1 MAEVLEERVGPIDV
15 AVVSISKRARATAKQ
30 FLKKIEVNETVVS
43 HELYHAWVE
52 TILNIVNG
60 LEDRHDSAILFG
72 HNPGFTYVY
81 NHFDDEGIYNLP
93 TCGIFEIKSDADS
106 WSEVNASNS
115 TTGLLLYPK
124 LFN

>member
-30 FLKKIEVNETVVS
+30 FLKKIEVKETVVS